1 MVLLGTGRVSGLL
14 AFSDRALT
22 LASPI
27 PFQPLPVLLTR
38 FPLCG
43 NRNIDLSWCRF
54 VGCACWYEKGKCRY
68 TAVRILLGLVMN
80 LTDATLVLLLA
91 ARIHGT
97 DEAVRASA
105 KSVVKKLPRSK
116 RDLIYKVIDSRS
128 PLELV
133 DYLAE
138 NLDT

>member
-1 MVLLGTGRVSGLL
+1 MSLCAAIGIWILLDIVLLEG
-14 AFSDRALT
+14 
-22 LASPI
+22 
-27 PFQPLPVLLTR
+27 
-38 FPLCG
+38 
-43 NRNIDLSWCRF
+43 
-54 VGCACWYEKGKCRY
+54 WYGKDECRY
-68 TAVRILLGLVMN
+68 TAVRIFSGLAMN

-116 RDLIYKVIDSRS
+116 RDLIYKVIDSRR

-133 DYLAE
+133 GFLAQ
-138 NLDT
+138 NLDAE

>member
-1 MVLLGTGRVSGLL
+1 VSLCAAIEILILLDIVLLGG
-14 AFSDRALT
+14 
-22 LASPI
+22 
-27 PFQPLPVLLTR
+27 
-38 FPLCG
+38 
-43 NRNIDLSWCRF
+43 
-54 VGCACWYEKGKCRY
+54 WYEKEKSRY
-68 TAVRILLGLVMN
+68 TAVRIFSGLAMN

-133 DYLAE
+133 DFLAQ
-138 NLDT
+138 NLDAE

>member
-1 MVLLGTGRVSGLL
+1 M
-14 AFSDRALT
+14 
-22 LASPI
+22 SPHS
-27 PFQPLPVLLTR
+27 LPTLTR
-38 FPLCG
+38 PFWLVSLCAAIGISIPLH
-43 NRNIDLSWCRF
+43 I
-54 VGCACWYEKGKCRY
+54 V
-68 TAVRILLGLVMN
+68 LLGLVRKRKESVNYGAYFLGLAMN

-133 DYLAE
+133 DFLAQ
-138 NLDT
+138 NLDAE

>member
-1 MVLLGTGRVSGLL
+1 M
-14 AFSDRALT
+14 
-22 LASPI
+22 
-27 PFQPLPVLLTR
+27 
-38 FPLCG
+38 
-43 NRNIDLSWCRF
+43 SWCRF
-54 VGCACWYEKGKCRY
+54 VGYACWYEKGKCRY
-68 TAVRILLGLVMN
+68 TAVRISLGLAMN
-80 LTDATLVLLLA
+80 LTDATLILLLA

-128 PLELV
+128 PLDLV

>member
-1 MVLLGTGRVSGLL
+1 VSLCAAIGIWILLDIIFWG
-14 AFSDRALT
+14 
-22 LASPI
+22 
-27 PFQPLPVLLTR
+27 
-38 FPLCG
+38 
-43 NRNIDLSWCRF
+43 
-54 VGCACWYEKGKCRY
+54 WYEKEKSRY
-68 TAVRILLGLVMN
+68 TAVRIFSGLAMN

-133 DYLAE
+133 DFLAQ
-138 NLDT
+138 NLDAD

>member
-1 MVLLGTGRVSGLL
+1 M
-14 AFSDRALT
+14 
-22 LASPI
+22 
-27 PFQPLPVLLTR
+27 
-38 FPLCG
+38 CG
-43 NRNIDLSWCRF
+43 NRNIDLRWYHF
-54 VGCACWYEKGKCRY
+54 VGGECWYGKGKSRY
-68 TAVRILLGLVMN
+68 TAVRIFSGLAMN

-133 DYLAE
+133 DFLAQ
-138 NLDT
+138 NLDAE

>member
-1 MVLLGTGRVSGLL
+1 MRVL
-14 AFSDRALT
+14 
-22 LASPI
+22 
-27 PFQPLPVLLTR
+27 
-38 FPLCG
+38 LCG
-43 NRNIDLSWCRF
+43 NRNIDKARHRF
-54 VGCACWYEKGKCRY
+54 VG
-68 TAVRILLGLVMN
+68 GLVRKRQESVHCGANFLGGLDMN

-105 KSVVKKLPRSK
+105 KSLVKKLPRSK

-133 DYLAE
+133 DFLAQ
-138 NLDT
+138 NLDSE

>member
-1 MVLLGTGRVSGLL
+1 
-14 AFSDRALT
+14 
-22 LASPI
+22 
-27 PFQPLPVLLTR
+27 
-38 FPLCG
+38 
-43 NRNIDLSWCRF
+43 
-54 VGCACWYEKGKCRY
+54 
-68 TAVRILLGLVMN
+68 MN

-128 PLELV
+128 PLERRTWM
-133 DYLAE
+133 DFLAQKF
-138 NLDT
+138 LDARH